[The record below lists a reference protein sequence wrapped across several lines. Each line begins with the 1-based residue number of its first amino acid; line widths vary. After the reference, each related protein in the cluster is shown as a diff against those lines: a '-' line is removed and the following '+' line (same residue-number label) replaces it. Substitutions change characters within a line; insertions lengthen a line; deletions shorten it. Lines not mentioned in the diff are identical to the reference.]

1 MRLQW
6 LTITFSSTPA
16 VFFGR
21 PNEMLM
27 TWKCSPK
34 LPWSNRD
41 PGDASLIAS
50 SHGLEKAVQGAHL
63 SSSRP
68 RIYDCGR
75 IMQITHRID
84 SNRALAG
91 ALSVRNDV
99 YPQHA
104 LTSQCGALKCRI

>member
-1 MRLQW
+1 MLLLHPKEVPPCLTGTVSKFCWRPSPRHMRLQW

-41 PGDASLIAS
+41 PGEREPNRVLSRL
-50 SHGLEKAVQGAHL
+50 GEGGTGCTFKLEPATY
-63 SSSRP
+63 
-68 RIYDCGR
+68 I
-75 IMQITHRID
+75 
-84 SNRALAG
+84 
-91 ALSVRNDV
+91 
-99 YPQHA
+99 
-104 LTSQCGALKCRI
+104 